1 MAPSKS
7 KAPRKSEAGA
17 TGSAKQAAAE
27 TFSLNAWLPYTF
39 SFISSRLSNVLAD
52 FYKQRFGLS
61 VPGWRVMVR
70 IGSDGPLSAK
80 EVGQLATIDAVQ
92 VTRAVNELAKL
103 GFISRRVDA
112 GDRRRVVLKLSAKGR
127 AAFDAIVPV
136 AVELE
141 RWLTE
146 DLSDR
151 ERATLHSAAAKLL
164 ARVNDGLS
172 DLRGQLVPESTKH
185 SLGSSPGAY
194 DALD

>member
-1 MAPSKS
+1 MDRS
-7 KAPRKSEAGA
+7 
-17 TGSAKQAAAE
+17 
-27 TFSLNAWLPYTF
+27 
-39 SFISSRLSNVLAD
+39 
-52 FYKQRFGLS
+52 
-61 VPGWRVMVR
+61 
-70 IGSDGPLSAK
+70 SAK

-151 ERATLHSAAAKLL
+151 ERAALHSAAAKLL

-172 DLRGQLVPESTKH
+172 DLRGQLVPEPAKRALECHRAPMRRST
-185 SLGSSPGAY
+185 SV
-194 DALD
+194 ALSAERTENPT